1 MWPEEKNLGPL
12 CFWELLWIELCSP
25 KDAKVLIDPE
35 MSLQLSTGEF
45 HGIFLK
51 EVSFKNAF

>member
-25 KDAKVLIDPE
+25 KDAKVLI
-35 MSLQLSTGEF
+35 LSICDCDF
-45 HGIFLK
+45 ILK
-51 EVSFKNAF
+51 